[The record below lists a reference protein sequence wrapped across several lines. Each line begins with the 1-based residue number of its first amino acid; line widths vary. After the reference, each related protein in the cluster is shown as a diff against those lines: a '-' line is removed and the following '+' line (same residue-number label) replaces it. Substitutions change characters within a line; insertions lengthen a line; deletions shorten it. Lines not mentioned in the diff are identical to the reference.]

1 MSRLSDILG
10 VKEGQ
15 EFRFD
20 GEDIIYQVIGDVL
33 YYYRETDEIWS
44 DYHGFAIYDMI
55 AHPELIRIVPE
66 KITLTEQQIT
76 AIKGRIAEGTPW
88 ATKDKDNDKQTWFFE
103 TKPTYSAEGIFQPS
117 EDGNI
122 ASIVNTPL
130 YDFVTFE
137 NSPIYLPDLIKE

>member
-15 EFRFD
+15 EFRFN
-20 GEDIIYQVIGDVL
+20 GGSRYRIMGDR
-33 YYYRETDEIWS
+33 REVYMNNEWRIS
-44 DYHGFAIYDMI
+44 CSEQKLCEMI
-55 AHPELIRIVPE
+55 AHPELIRIIPE

>member
-10 VKEGQ
+10 VKERQ

-20 GEDIIYQVIGDVL
+20 GSSPYRIVGDKREIY
-33 YYYRETDEIWS
+33 
-44 DYHGFAIYDMI
+44 IYDKWYRSCSEENLCRMI
-55 AHPELIRIVPE
+55 AHPELIRIIPE

-88 ATKDKDNDKQTWFFE
+88 ATKDKYNNKQTWFFE
-103 TKPTYSAEGIFQPS
+103 TKPEHSDSGIFEPN
-117 EDGNI
+117 EVGH
-122 ASIVNTPL
+122 IVSVINTHL
-130 YDFVTFE
+130 YNFITFE

>member
-15 EFRFD
+15 EFEYEGSRYRVV
-20 GEDIIYQVIGDVL
+20 ENIREIYNKNFERW
-33 YYYRETDEIWS
+33 YEKYDEQNLCE
-44 DYHGFAIYDMI
+44 MI

-88 ATKDKDNDKQTWFFE
+88 VARD
-103 TKPTYSAEGIFQPS
+103 
-117 EDGNI
+117 EDRN
-122 ASIVNTPL
+122 
-130 YDFVTFE
+130 
-137 NSPIYLPDLIKE
+137 